1 MMQSRGEH
9 ARTTTAFHRA
19 YLAEPHVLDVTPT
32 SLPIAK
38 SGPTQTGI
46 PSSTGATSVTTES
59 KTTHTLNDLIEIARD
74 GKEFYTEAAGK
85 VKDTELS
92 SLFTRIAGVKDEIVR
107 SLSATVL
114 AAGGKPAEHGTV
126 VGSMQ
131 QFYGKVRATLGDTQY
146 GYVAELE
153 ESEDRLLKA
162 FKDTLTDA
170 DTPPAARQEVQR
182 LLPQVQECHAV
193 MRDRKHAMKH

>member
-1 MMQSRGEH
+1 MS
-9 ARTTTAFHRA
+9 
-19 YLAEPHVLDVTPT
+19 
-32 SLPIAK
+32 
-38 SGPTQTGI
+38 
-46 PSSTGATSVTTES
+46 TES
-59 KTTHTLNDLIEIARD
+59 KTAHTLNDIIEIARD
-74 GKEFYTEAAGK
+74 GQDFYTEAADK
-85 VKDTELS
+85 VKDAELS
-92 SLFTRIAGVKDEIVR
+92 ALFTKIAGVKSQIVT
-107 SLSATVL
+107 SLSSTVAATG
-114 AAGGKPAEHGTV
+114 AKPAEHGTV

-170 DTPPAARQEVQR
+170 DTSPAARQEVQR

>member
-1 MMQSRGEH
+1 MSTQSTIEH
-9 ARTTTAFHRA
+9 R
-19 YLAEPHVLDVTPT
+19 
-32 SLPIAK
+32 
-38 SGPTQTGI
+38 
-46 PSSTGATSVTTES
+46 
-59 KTTHTLNDLIEIARD
+59 LNDLIEIARD
-74 GKEFYTEAAGK
+74 GKSFYEEAATK
-85 VKDTELS
+85 VKDAELS
-92 SLFTRIAGVKDEIVR
+92 ALFVRIAGVKGRIVS
-107 SLSATVL
+107 SLSSSVAAT
-114 AAGGKPAEHGTV
+114 GGKPAEHGTM

-131 QFYGKVRATLGDTQY
+131 QFYGKVRATLGDKQY

-170 DTPPAARQEVQR
+170 DTSPAARQEVQR